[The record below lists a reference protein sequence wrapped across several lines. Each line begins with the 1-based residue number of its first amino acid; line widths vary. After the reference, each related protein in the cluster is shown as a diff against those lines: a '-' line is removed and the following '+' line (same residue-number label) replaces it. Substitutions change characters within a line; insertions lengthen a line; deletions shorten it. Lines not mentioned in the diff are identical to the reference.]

1 MTTISRNIEIIQ
13 KQLPKQVR
21 LVAVSKYN
29 PSESILEAY
38 RAGQRLFGESQAQEF
53 VPKAQTLPADIEW
66 HFIGHLQ
73 TNKVKE
79 VVPYVSVI
87 HAVDSLRLL
96 QEINKQA
103 AKNERIVDCLLQLR
117 IAEEDTKFGMTLPEC
132 VQLLTD
138 NAWQDFMHI
147 RICGVMGMATDTDD
161 ERQVQREF
169 HTLHEYFQHIN
180 MAFFPSA
187 CFFKEISMG
196 MTHDYPLAIQEGAT
210 LIRVGSGIFGER
222 MY

>member
-1 MTTISRNIEIIQ
+1 MTITQTNLLQIRQ
-13 KQLPKQVR
+13 QLPAHVT
-21 LVAVSKYN
+21 LVAVSETK
-29 PSESILEAY
+29 PIPQLMEAY
-38 RAGQRLFGESQAQEF
+38 EAGQRIFGENKALE
-53 VPKAQTLPADIEW
+53 VRDKYEAMPKDIQW